1 MDNNTGNFGG
11 YNNNDNYGNQNNNI
25 FNKKQGFRVFKGG
38 NDFNFSNYKGSF
50 KFVVI
55 FVAVIIIITIVSN
68 LFFFTVDEREQAVV
82 KQFNEV
88 VKIIAD
94 GDIEEIKNSI
104 AHHPQLSGVKIDN
117 RKGLHF
123 KIPFLQSVEYFTGML
138 MTFDGTV
145 REVITKDQKKLVL
158 DNYAVWKLSN
168 PALFAMSVGNE
179 TEANKRLDDIIYS
192 KINEEVGKV
201 EAHVVISDKN
211 YVANMLQAVVE
222 DANEHIKNFGMEVV
236 DVRIKRTDLPE
247 ENYNNIFNRMKT
259 EREKA
264 AKTYRSE
271 GQEEA
276 QKIRSEAD
284 REATI
289 IEANAYKEAEKIKG
303 EGDAEAARI
312 YAEAYSKDPEFYAF
326 WRSLQAYKKTLK
338 ENTTII
344 IDKESDFVKYLYG
357 E

>member
-1 MDNNTGNFGG
+1 MNNNTGNFDNFKNFGEFG
-11 YNNNDNYGNQNNNI
+11 NFKGNNN
-25 FNKKQGFRVFKGG
+25 
-38 NDFNFSNYKGSF
+38 FNFSNYKGIF
-50 KFVVI
+50 KF
-55 FVAVIIIITIVSN
+55 AIIIVIAIILLTIISN
-68 LFFFTVDEREQAVV
+68 MFFFTVEEREHAIV
-82 KQFNEV
+82 KQFGEV
-88 VKIIAD
+88 VKMVVS
-94 GDIEEIKNSI
+94 GDIDEIESSIKNN
-104 AHHPQLSGVKIDN
+104 PQLSNVKIIN

-123 KIPFLQSVEYFTGML
+123 KIPFLQEVEYFTNML
-138 MTFDGTV
+138 LTYDTNI

-158 DNYAVWKLSN
+158 DNYAVWRITN
-168 PALFAMSVGNE
+168 PALFAMSLRNE
-179 TEANKRLDDIIYS
+179 REANKRLDDIIYS

-201 EAHVVISDKN
+201 EAHIVISDKD
-211 YVANMLQAVVE
+211 YITDMMQKVVHTT
-222 DANEHIKNFGMEVV
+222 NEQTNNFGMQVI

-284 REATI
+284 KEATV

-312 YAEAYSKDPEFYAF
+312 YAEAYNKDPEFYAF
-326 WRSLQAYKKTLK
+326 WRSLQAYKKSLK
-338 ENTTII
+338 DNTTII
-344 IDKESDFVKYLYG
+344 IDKDSEFAKYLYG
-357 E
+357 D